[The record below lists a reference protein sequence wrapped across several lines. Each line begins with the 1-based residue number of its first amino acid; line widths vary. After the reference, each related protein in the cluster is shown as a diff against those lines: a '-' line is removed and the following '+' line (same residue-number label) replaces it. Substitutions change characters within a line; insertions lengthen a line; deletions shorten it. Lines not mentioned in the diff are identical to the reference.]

1 MTASFGPTDLA
12 KGRTQVQAKLTTL
25 KFLVQFLPIWLLL
38 NGARVFPFP
47 VRVRLF
53 GAVLAA
59 VATLVPPARRRAER
73 NLALA
78 FPDMS
83 RGELRRTSI
92 AVARNVGSTLCEIL
106 NNDLL
111 AVEARKA
118 EVSGPG
124 LEVLKQAKAEG
135 RGAIVISAHY
145 GQWEAIRHVLMQ
157 EGMETGAVYKPNT
170 NPFYERIFLTAIRKG
185 GEPVVESGAAG
196 MVQAIRHI
204 KKGGFFAILPDQRF
218 RKGTPL
224 PFFGHPAWTSLVPA
238 DLALKYDI
246 PLVPAYATRHRDG
259 TIGIEFEAPIPHSTA
274 AEMMQESLKGLEAR
288 IRAHPEQWYWYHNR
302 W

>member
-1 MTASFGPTDLA
+1 M
-12 KGRTQVQAKLTTL
+12 QAKLTTL
-25 KFLVQFLPIWLLL
+25 KYLAQFLPIWVLL

-47 VRVRLF
+47 TRVRLF
-53 GAVLAA
+53 GSVLAA
-59 VATLVPPARRRAER
+59 LATVFPSARRRAER

-78 FPDMS
+78 FPDMTPD
-83 RGELRRTSI
+83 ELRRTSI
-92 AVARNVGSTLCEIL
+92 EVARHVGSTLCEIH

-111 AVEARKA
+111 AMVARKA

-124 LEVLKQAKAEG
+124 LAVLKKARAAG
-135 RGAIVISAHY
+135 KGAIIISAHY

-157 EGMETGAVYKPNT
+157 NGMETGAVYKRNT
-170 NPFYERIFLTAIRKG
+170 NPFYEQIFLAAIRKG
-185 GEPVVESGAAG
+185 GEPVVESGSAG
-196 MVQAIRHI
+196 MVKAVRHI

-218 RKGTPL
+218 RKGAAL

-246 PLVPAYATRHRDG
+246 PLVPAYATRSRDG
-259 TIGIEFEAPIPHSTA
+259 SFRIEFEAPIPKSNAT
-274 AEMMQESLKGLEAR
+274 EMMQESMKQLEER